1 MTKTEWVERNRD
13 GLEKAYSD
21 LYLLCISEKDETLW
35 DDLHKYEAAL
45 VDLGILEGDAPM
57 DEAEDNNETYNWD
70 EWALDNMIDR
80 MREDRMAYER

>member
-21 LYLLCISEKDETLW
+21 LYLLCISEKDEALW

-45 VDLGILEGDAPM
+45 VNLGILEGDAPM
-57 DEAEDNNETYNWD
+57 EEAEDTNESFNWD
-70 EWALDNMIDR
+70 EWNWDMKVDEL
-80 MREDRMAYER
+80 REQMAYER